1 MEKIRNILERSN
13 NIKKSTYIWN
23 SLNATISACQSAL
36 ILIIMARTNSIYDV
50 GVFSIGYAVA
60 NLMLYIGQ
68 YGIRKFQS
76 SDIDEK
82 YQFSDYYA
90 MRIITCGMMMV
101 ASLIYCTYGV
111 IFKDYKMDK
120 FLIIVLLCVL
130 KCIQAFADVLHGRM
144 QQLERL
150 DVAAKASTIRVV
162 FETLVYIFMLIVTQN
177 LLIATMSC
185 VFASICVLIMTS
197 LNVAF
202 NYCTFKLNFN
212 KHKLKWLFIEG
223 VPLFASQFLNM
234 YVINAPKYAIDTY
247 LSERIQAYYNII
259 FMPAFAVGIL
269 SNFIFNPILTFYAQI
284 WADKKIKEFKKLVN
298 RQIIIIAGL
307 SMVGIA
313 VAYTIGIAMLSFIFG
328 INLNSYKLELCVVM
342 IGGGMATYAT
352 FFSTIL
358 TIIRY
363 QKSLLICYGIAAVT
377 ARIFSGYF
385 VKNYELIGAAIMY
398 TILMCILAVVFFI
411 VLLPKLRRETL

>member
-1 MEKIRNILERSN
+1 ML
-13 NIKKSTYIWN
+13 
-23 SLNATISACQSAL
+23 LL
-36 ILIIMARTNSIYDV
+36 I
-50 GVFSIGYAVA
+50 
-60 NLMLYIGQ
+60 LMLYIGQ

-185 VFASICVLIMTS
+185 VFASICV
-197 LNVAF
+197 F
-202 NYCTFKLNFN
+202 
-212 KHKLKWLFIEG
+212 
-223 VPLFASQFLNM
+223 
-234 YVINAPKYAIDTY
+234 
-247 LSERIQAYYNII
+247 
-259 FMPAFAVGIL
+259 
-269 SNFIFNPILTFYAQI
+269 
-284 WADKKIKEFKKLVN
+284 
-298 RQIIIIAGL
+298 
-307 SMVGIA
+307 
-313 VAYTIGIAMLSFIFG
+313 
-328 INLNSYKLELCVVM
+328 
-342 IGGGMATYAT
+342 
-352 FFSTIL
+352 
-358 TIIRY
+358 
-363 QKSLLICYGIAAVT
+363 
-377 ARIFSGYF
+377 
-385 VKNYELIGAAIMY
+385 
-398 TILMCILAVVFFI
+398 
-411 VLLPKLRRETL
+411 